1 MPEALDVAEER
12 ERRLALWADLKVSG
26 EILHSPSALND
37 RRVFYGGRGIWVH
50 QEATKGICR
59 SANGVTVGLLH
70 TGSSY
75 ADDLSDDGVI
85 YHYPSRRSSVPP
97 GGTSQR

>member
-12 ERRLALWADLKVSG
+12 ERRLALWADLKASG
-26 EILHSPSALND
+26 EILHSPSALNA

-50 QEATKGICR
+50 QEETKGIGR

-75 ADDLSDDGVI
+75 ADDLSRWRGGGGPVK
-85 YHYPSRRSSVPP
+85 SSS
-97 GGTSQR
+97 TAIHELL